1 MRRQFA
7 THLRGSVLAM
17 SIVNAPNDDAS
28 VAILELFPRQGEWR
42 DGDYFSLPGNRMV
55 ELVHG
60 NVEVLPVPSLLHQFI
75 ARLVFLQLHGFAE
88 QSSLGIVMS
97 APTRV
102 RISERHFREPDVLFV
117 SKANSKRRQEQFW
130 ETADLVVEVIS
141 PDDPDR
147 DLVDKRRDYAAAGIA
162 EYWMID
168 PRNDSIQV
176 LHLRDGEYRDV
187 IRSGRTEHAVSRVL
201 KGFRM
206 DVEELFEKARA

>member
-1 MRRQFA
+1 
-7 THLRGSVLAM
+7 M
-17 SIVNAPNDDAS
+17 SIVNATNDDAS

-42 DGDYFSLPGNRMV
+42 EGDYFSLPGNRMV
-55 ELVHG
+55 ELVNGH
-60 NVEVLPVPSLLHQFI
+60 VEVLPVPSLLHQFV
-75 ARLVFLQLHGFAE
+75 ARLVFLQMHGFVE

-117 SKANSKRRQEQFW
+117 CQANSNRRQEQFW
-130 ETADLVVEVIS
+130 ETADLVVEIIS

-147 DLVDKRRDYAAAGIA
+147 DFVDKRRDYAAAGIA

-176 LHLRDGEYRDV
+176 LQLRDGEYREL
-187 IRSGRTEHAVSRVL
+187 IRTGRTGHAESRVL

-206 DVEELFEKARA
+206 DVEELFAKARAS

>member
-1 MRRQFA
+1 
-7 THLRGSVLAM
+7 M

-55 ELVHG
+55 ELVDG

-75 ARLVFLQLHGFAE
+75 ARLVFLQLNGFVE

-102 RISERHFREPDVLFV
+102 RIGERHFREPDVLFV
-117 SKANSKRRQEQFW
+117 SRANSKRRQEQFW

-147 DLVDKRRDYAAAGIA
+147 DLVDKRSDYAAAGIA
-162 EYWMID
+162 EYWIID
-168 PRNDSIQV
+168 PRKDSIQV
-176 LHLRDGEYRDV
+176 LHLRDSEYLEV
-187 IRSGRTEHAVSRVL
+187 TQAGRTEHAASRVL
-201 KGFRM
+201 AGFRINV
-206 DVEELFEKARA
+206 DELFAKARQS

>member
-1 MRRQFA
+1 
-7 THLRGSVLAM
+7 M
-17 SIVNAPNDDAS
+17 SIVNATNDDAS

-55 ELVHG
+55 DLVNG
-60 NVEVLPVPSLLHQFI
+60 QVEVLPVPSLLHQFI
-75 ARLVFLQLHGFAE
+75 ARLVFLQIHEFVE
-88 QSSLGIVMS
+88 QSSPGIVMS

-117 SKANSKRRQEQFW
+117 SQANLKRRQEQGW
-130 ETADLVVEVIS
+130 ETADLVVEIIS

-147 DLVDKRRDYAAAGIA
+147 DFVDKRRDYAAAGIA

-176 LHLRDGEYRDV
+176 LHLCDGEYREL
-187 IRSGRTEHAVSRVL
+187 IRTGRTGHAESRVL

-206 DVEELFEKARA
+206 DVEELFAKARAS